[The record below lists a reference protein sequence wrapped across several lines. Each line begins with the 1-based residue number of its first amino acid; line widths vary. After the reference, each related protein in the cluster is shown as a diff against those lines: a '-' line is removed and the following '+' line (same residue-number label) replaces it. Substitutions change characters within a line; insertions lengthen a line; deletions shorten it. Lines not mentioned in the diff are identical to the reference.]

1 MFHYKQKSNKRKYI
15 IILRIHKLLLYI
27 KNFFSAD
34 HIIMVKLSEYKL
46 KKTAKNKGII
56 GYQNKPKKRA
66 ITNYL

>member
-1 MFHYKQKSNKRKYI
+1 
-15 IILRIHKLLLYI
+15 
-27 KNFFSAD
+27 
-34 HIIMVKLSEYKL
+34 MVKLSEYKL